1 MSLGNKKY
9 YNFPIVLLEGFMV
22 DNTNV
27 FKNIH
32 AYATYVQALT
42 YYEKEG
48 FNWVVNEDIEK
59 AITLSDSY
67 FGVKTGDKLKTFE
80 TGKELFDSIP
90 LKTPKVGLSIDM
102 FLDYYRNDKDDF
114 QKVCLLGF
122 LAIKSILQKKAYC
135 KITNNYWLSR
145 MDGKAKSIEDFSQ
158 LSSSI
163 KKYANEYQTKKI
175 KSELRDYWS
184 LVTYAR
190 YTRGFYVSLKL
201 NLEKLVYEAEKRRRS
216 TKEKQAK
223 SAQKIALDKALKRLE
238 V

>member
-1 MSLGNKKY
+1 MRVSNKRY
-9 YNFPIVLLEGFMV
+9 YNFPIVLLEEFMV
-22 DNTNV
+22 ADLRV

-42 YYEKEG
+42 YCEKEG
-48 FNWVVNEDIEK
+48 FDWVVNEDVEK
-59 AITLSDSY
+59 AVTLSDSY
-67 FGVKTGDKLKTFE
+67 FGVKTGDKLNTFE
-80 TGKELFDSIP
+80 TGKELFESIP

-102 FLDYYRNDKDDF
+102 FLDYYGNDKDDF
-114 QKVCLLGF
+114 QKVSLLGF

-175 KSELRDYWS
+175 KSELRDYWN

-190 YTRGFYVSLKL
+190 YTRGFYVSLRL
-201 NLEKLVYEAEKRRRS
+201 NLEQLVYEAEKRRRS
-216 TKEKQAK
+216 AKEKQAK